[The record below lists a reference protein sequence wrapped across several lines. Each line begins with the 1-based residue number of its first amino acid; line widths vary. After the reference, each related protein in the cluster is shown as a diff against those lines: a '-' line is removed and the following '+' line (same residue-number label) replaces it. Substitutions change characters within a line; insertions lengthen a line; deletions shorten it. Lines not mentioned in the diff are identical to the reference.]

1 MADEIISMDDMAAI
15 FAVTDEMGI
24 HRESVRV
31 ELSKEDPGSIAQGT
45 GGLIEIT
52 IPSSTPTQS
61 FAQELKAQL
70 ETMGYKPGQLDEE
83 EEDDGI

>member
-1 MADEIISMDDMAAI
+1 M
-15 FAVTDEMGI
+15 
-24 HRESVRV
+24 RV
-31 ELSKEDPGSIAQGT
+31 ELSKEDPGSIAQAD
-45 GGLIEIT
+45 GGVIEIT

-61 FAQELKAQL
+61 FAQDLKAQL